1 MLAGQWSE
9 ALAAN
14 NIITIFHWLKKLNI
28 KGDSCL
34 EEHLQTFGCWL
45 QRTSEFT
52 KKELLSLCFSRCQ
65 GLWMFLDRSSF
76 IKVHMLLQ
84 RLLNL
89 LILVQWSRKQL
100 GVGAPCMICR
110 DTQHSSDA
118 RQSCWNQELWTLK
131 QHIWLGRLVQWW
143 GIMGLL
149 PRSPEAQELRRISQM
164 WREMELSHQEMC
176 LKTAGWNKREMER
189 CGFLI
194 EGMVMQ
200 LCKRHGCI
208 WTSEDCTDQCY
219 PPPTLEALLK
229 LVLVPSID
237 IMSVQGILLYFIL
250 DVANFLQCK
259 DNLLQSFCHA
269 FTIPHSFS
277 HQIKAFWMFDHGS
290 TKASME
296 LLLSP
301 RATVPQFSWQHRCI
315 MISLLKRKQHHMALK
330 YLQWAKP
337 PIETIEDAK
346 LCAEVLLQSS
356 CLSDAWALLKSSHTE
371 NEDMVMYF
379 LQACRDVTLGDEA
392 VKYIHQAYNS
402 KEHCSRAEATI
413 LQLKNKD
420 CFGEMAPCPLS
431 ATLYQNQIE
440 RTMCSEELVKLVKKA
455 VTEVRK
461 PHPNISEVVWPK
473 QPKRKSNSRE
483 IFLSVQALRRLTPSP
498 FSMEALEETEQ
509 TKDYQGE
516 HYALNPNQPET
527 QEEILSSENQS
538 SSSPFSFSSA
548 SSGPLLKHSHV
559 FESTITLQRISAFLT
574 DQESQ
579 SKGVDEEKESYFTS
593 VDGFLPHRSELKL
606 SPDGATEQNSL
617 SDLDQSL
624 KSQDKVISYAL
635 QGEEDKKYTP
645 GEKVSDAATKMVS
658 SVFHKKDDQSD
669 VFLAMSG
676 DQEGRELLQQR
687 ETRGC
692 GIQDY
697 SSTPSTSPQDLV
709 TDPNQSFVSEDIPLT
724 GSPTINN
731 AASPCVLDPSF
742 AYSLANFIDFSAK
755 HTDDKQGGGEK
766 PAGWRG
772 KAPQQGAMS
781 GRTQCRKGKRVKRT

>member
-237 IMSVQGILLYFIL
+237 IMSVQGLHGALVESQSHCPSVLL
-250 DVANFLQCK
+250 A
-259 DNLLQSFCHA
+259 
-269 FTIPHSFS
+269 
-277 HQIKAFWMFDHGS
+277 
-290 TKASME
+290 ASMYYD
-296 LLLSP
+296 LSTEKEAASHGTEISP
-301 RATVPQFSWQHRCI
+301 VGKTSHRDHRGCKALCR
-315 MISLLKRKQHHMALK
+315 SASSKQ
-330 YLQWAKP
+330 
-337 PIETIEDAK
+337 
-346 LCAEVLLQSS
+346 
-356 CLSDAWALLKSSHTE
+356 
-371 NEDMVMYF
+371 
-379 LQACRDVTLGDEA
+379 
-392 VKYIHQAYNS
+392 S

>member
-413 LQLKNKD
+413 LQLKNK
-420 CFGEMAPCPLS
+420 
-431 ATLYQNQIE
+431 
-440 RTMCSEELVKLVKKA
+440 
-455 VTEVRK
+455 
-461 PHPNISEVVWPK
+461 
-473 QPKRKSNSRE
+473 
-483 IFLSVQALRRLTPSP
+483 
-498 FSMEALEETEQ
+498 
-509 TKDYQGE
+509 
-516 HYALNPNQPET
+516 
-527 QEEILSSENQS
+527 
-538 SSSPFSFSSA
+538 
-548 SSGPLLKHSHV
+548 GPLLKHSHV